1 MIDHLATILEAYPG
15 RTNRTRCF
23 THILNLVAKC
33 IMKQFDAPK
42 KKKTY
47 DDHDDPADD
56 EMGYLTAVLEE
67 LDDELDDNGGDS
79 DGDEND
85 SRLETD
91 MRADMTEDEIE
102 KLEECV
108 RPVQHVLS
116 KVSLL
121 CNI

>member
-15 RTNRTRCF
+15 RANRTRCF
-23 THILNLVAKC
+23 THILNLSAKC

-42 KKKTY
+42 KKKSY
-47 DDHDDPADD
+47 DEYDNPSDD
-56 EMGYLTAVLEE
+56 EMGFLTAVLEE
-67 LDDELDDNGGDS
+67 LDDELEGDGGDG
-79 DGDEND
+79 DGNEND
-85 SRLETD
+85 GWEPD
-91 MRADMTEDEIE
+91 MRADMTEEEVE

-108 RPVQHVLS
+108 RPVRRVLM